1 MQPASTFTG
10 GCGSKAEGTGADRV
24 RRFRRRFGGTDA
36 WALHEVRA
44 TLPALTG
51 SKPELT
57 VKAVG
62 LGIVLAAMMGAANAT
77 WR

>member
-1 MQPASTFTG
+1 
-10 GCGSKAEGTGADRV
+10 
-24 RRFRRRFGGTDA
+24 
-36 WALHEVRA
+36 
-44 TLPALTG
+44 LTG